1 MIHLLFRPVVFVSLV
16 LGLFVIAELFVIGN
30 LTWRNHQRLE
40 RLAEDIKNGH
50 QLEETIFIVLQNEL
64 DSSQSPARK
73 SSINID
79 TALLTGHIDD
89 SVIMADVKKLQQ
101 TFAQA
106 LNGNNSS
113 LMQSLATTRQLF
125 ARQRG
130 EEEQLLE
137 KIDQDSQ
144 LELQLAIFLP
154 LLTFVLIGLIGR
166 YFFRRNVLLPLHSL
180 KDFLLSLA
188 HGDRQPIRQKVA
200 DPVMQA
206 VFDHYNRLVLR
217 LKELEEEH
225 QEYTE
230 RLEKQVRQTSSALLE
245 QSHQLARGER
255 LSAVAELAASTAHE
269 LRNPLTGIQFA
280 LDNIL
285 LDCDSDDIQQR
296 LQMVSQEIKRVTQH
310 LNELLTLTRT
320 SSHPPQPINLQAIL
334 QELRLFLQYQI
345 PENIHLLYNVDS
357 KLIVQLPETE
367 FRLVLLNLLLN
378 AVQSIGKQPGEVI
391 VQARQESSE
400 IVITIEDS
408 GPGFCDELLQHGI
421 RPFVSLKEQGTG
433 LGLAMVQRFMKS
445 QQGTVRLSNNEQGH
459 ACVTLVLPYMD
470 DST

>member
-16 LGLFVIAELFVIGN
+16 LGLFVVAELFVIGN

-50 QLEETIFIVLQNEL
+50 QLEETIFILLQNQL
-64 DSSQSPARK
+64 DSSQSSTQRLSIEMALPA
-73 SSINID
+73 S
-79 TALLTGHIDD
+79 HIDD
-89 SVIMADVKKLQQ
+89 SAIIADVKKLQQ
-101 TFAQA
+101 TFARA
-106 LNGNNSS
+106 LDGDSPS

-154 LLTFVLIGLIGR
+154 LLTFLLIGLIGR

-188 HGDRQPIRQKVA
+188 HGERQPIRQKVS

-285 LDCDSDDIQQR
+285 LDCESEDIQQR

-310 LNELLTLTRT
+310 LNDLLTLTRT
-320 SSHPPQPINLQAIL
+320 SSHPPEKINLKEML

-345 PENIHLLYNVDS
+345 PENIHLLYNIDS
-357 KLIVQLPETE
+357 KFIVRLPETE

-391 VQARQESSE
+391 VQVRKDRSH

-408 GPGFCDELLQHGI
+408 GPGFSEELLQHGI

-445 QQGTVRLSNNEQGH
+445 QQGTIRLSNNEQGH
-459 ACVTLVLPYMD
+459 ACVTLVLPYTD
-470 DST
+470 GPT